1 MSTAVSWADLSARS
15 RLDWPLAGVVL
26 ALHAV
31 LFWGI
36 WQAPQPVQR
45 LDFGSP
51 MMVRFIEAPPA
62 PKPVAPPPAPKVQP
76 PPKPE
81 PKPQPKPEPRVERPP
96 EPVKKKP
103 LITQT
108 RPKPVPIAVPRP
120 PPPRPAPP
128 PKPALAPAPS
138 VPQPA
143 PAPPRSAPAAEEA
156 KEAPITPPNILAA
169 YQDNPPPVYPM
180 RSRRLGEEGEVLL
193 RVHIS
198 AGGQVDQIAVERSC
212 GHSRLDEAAL
222 EAVRDWR
229 FAPARRGQQP
239 VAAWVL
245 VPIQFELS

>member
-1 MSTAVSWADLSARS
+1 MSAAVSWADLTARS

-31 LFWGI
+31 LFWGF
-36 WQAPQPVQR
+36 WQAPQPAQR
-45 LDFGSP
+45 LEFGSP

-76 PPKPE
+76 PPEPE

-96 EPVKKKP
+96 VKEKP
-103 LITQT
+103 LITQS
-108 RPKPVPIAVPRP
+108 RPRPVPRAVPK
-120 PPPRPAPP
+120 PAPP
-128 PKPALAPAPS
+128 PKPAPAMES
-138 VPQPA
+138 VAQPA
-143 PAPPRSAPAAEEA
+143 PVRSAPAAEEA

-193 RVHIS
+193 RVHIT
-198 AGGQVDQIAVERSC
+198 AGGQVDRITVERSC